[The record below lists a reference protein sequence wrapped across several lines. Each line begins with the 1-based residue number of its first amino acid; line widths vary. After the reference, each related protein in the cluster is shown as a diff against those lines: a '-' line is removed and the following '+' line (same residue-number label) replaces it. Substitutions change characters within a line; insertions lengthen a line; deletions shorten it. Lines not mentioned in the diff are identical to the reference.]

1 MYPQFFFSVL
11 FVLITFQ
18 ANAQF
23 IDGTVADQDGTPLE
37 NTHIQVK
44 GQDLTTVSDSEG
56 KFRLPISKLEKQNVV
71 LIVSRIGYNTKSV
84 DVDVEKAQDQ
94 SLTIALVKAVY
105 ESENI
110 VVTATRTRRDIEE
123 VGIPVS
129 VVSDEEISRSGS
141 MRLSDVLS
149 EQTGMQIVNDHGTGI
164 QVQGFDPDYTRIMI
178 DGNPVIGRTAGTLD
192 LSRISVRNV
201 KQIEIVKGPS
211 SALWGSDA
219 LAGVINVITQQS
231 NDPFAAGLTTRYG
244 TNSTLDLNGNVSYNT
259 DSWNNNF
266 SLNRNSS
273 GGYSL
278 NPESVSQT
286 VPEYENY
293 TFRYRTSLDLNDQL
307 ALEANVRYFN
317 EMQQNQ
323 SSITEENGSA
333 RRLNSDQFREDFM
346 ATPSISY
353 TPFDRLNIDLSW
365 MSSFYKT
372 DSELTF
378 AGTGERYEQ
387 SVFNQYYNKP
397 ELQAGYRWDNK
408 HHSILGAGFIFEELE
423 AERYPSQPGFTTT
436 FLFTQHSWTPGSNFE
451 LTGGLRF
458 DGHSEYSSQ
467 ISPKISSRYRPAE
480 WIQFRASAGRGF
492 KAPEFRQLFLDFTNA
507 TAGYSVYG
515 SSTVVEGIQRQKE
528 EGNISQIL
536 IPIEDLEEIKAES
549 SWAVNFG
556 FDVDPVEQV
565 RVRFNL
571 FHNDVSDLIETAPIA
586 QKTNGQSV
594 YTYFNLDEVYT
605 QGAEV
610 ELRYQFR
617 DNLTGSIGYQL
628 LDARQRIERERTV
641 QDDQGEVVQRTD
653 VSYEPMFN
661 RSRHSGNVKLF
672 YDHKSGWGFNI
683 RGTLRGQYGLY
694 DSNGNGF
701 VDSNEYEPGYTTWDL
716 AVSRE
721 IVNKITFQAGADNIL
736 DYTDSNQS
744 SLSGRLWYGQVAVDF

>member
-1 MYPQFFFSVL
+1 
-11 FVLITFQ
+11 
-18 ANAQF
+18 
-23 IDGTVADQDGTPLE
+23 
-37 NTHIQVK
+37 
-44 GQDLTTVSDSEG
+44 
-56 KFRLPISKLEKQNVV
+56 
-71 LIVSRIGYNTKSV
+71 
-84 DVDVEKAQDQ
+84 
-94 SLTIALVKAVY
+94 
-105 ESENI
+105 
-110 VVTATRTRRDIEE
+110 ATRTRRDIEE

-129 VVSDEEISRSGS
+129 VISNEEVSRSGS

-192 LSRISVRNV
+192 LNRISVRNV

-219 LAGVINVITQQS
+219 LAGVINIITQQ
-231 NDPFAAGLTTRYG
+231 NDDPFAVGLTTRYG

-273 GGYSL
+273 EGYSL

-293 TFRYRTSLDLNDQL
+293 TFRYRTSLDLNDEVT
-307 ALEANVRYFN
+307 LEANVRYFN
-317 EMQQNQ
+317 EMQNNR
-323 SSITEENGSA
+323 SSITEESGST
-333 RRLNSDQFREDFM
+333 RRLNSDQLREDFM

-353 TPFDRLNIDLSW
+353 IPFDRFNIDLSW

-372 DSELTF
+372 ESELIF
-378 AGTGERYEQ
+378 VDTGERYDR

-397 ELQAGYRWDNK
+397 ELQAGYRWNNS
-408 HHSILGAGFIFEELE
+408 HHSILGGGFIFEELE
-423 AERYPSQPGFTTT
+423 SERYPVQPGFTTT
-436 FLFTQHSWTPGSNFE
+436 FLFTQHSWTPDSNFE

-515 SSTVVEGIQRQKE
+515 SSTVAKGIRRQME
-528 EGNISQIL
+528 EGNISQVL
-536 IPIEDLEEIKAES
+536 IPIEDLEEIQAES

-556 FDVDPVEQV
+556 FDVDPIEQV
-565 RVRFNL
+565 RIRLNL

-586 QKTNGQSV
+586 RKTNGQSV

-641 QDDQGEVVQRTD
+641 QNDQGEVVQRTD
-653 VSYEPMFN
+653 VSYKPMFN

-694 DSNGNGF
+694 DSNGNSF
-701 VDSNEYEPGYTTWDL
+701 VDSNEYESGYTIWDV
-716 AVSRE
+716 AVSKQ
-721 IVNKITFQAGADNIL
+721 IANKVTLQAGTDNIL
-736 DYTDSNQS
+736 DYTENNQP
-744 SLSGRLWYGQVAVDF
+744 SLSGRLWYGQVSIDF

>member
-1 MYPQFFFSVL
+1 
-11 FVLITFQ
+11 
-18 ANAQF
+18 
-23 IDGTVADQDGTPLE
+23 
-37 NTHIQVK
+37 
-44 GQDLTTVSDSEG
+44 
-56 KFRLPISKLEKQNVV
+56 
-71 LIVSRIGYNTKSV
+71 
-84 DVDVEKAQDQ
+84 
-94 SLTIALVKAVY
+94 
-105 ESENI
+105 
-110 VVTATRTRRDIEE
+110 
-123 VGIPVS
+123 
-129 VVSDEEISRSGS
+129 
-141 MRLSDVLS
+141 
-149 EQTGMQIVNDHGTGI
+149 MQIVNDHGTGI

-192 LSRISVRNV
+192 LNRISVRNV

-219 LAGVINVITQQS
+219 LAGVINIITQQ
-231 NDPFAAGLTTRYG
+231 NDDPFAVGLTTRYG

-273 GGYSL
+273 EGYSL

-293 TFRYRTSLDLNDQL
+293 TFRYRTSLDLNDEVT
-307 ALEANVRYFN
+307 LEANVRYFN
-317 EMQQNQ
+317 EMQNNR
-323 SSITEENGSA
+323 SSITEESGST
-333 RRLNSDQFREDFM
+333 RRLNSDQLREDFM

-353 TPFDRLNIDLSW
+353 IPFDRFNIDLSW

-372 DSELTF
+372 ESELIF
-378 AGTGERYEQ
+378 VDTGERYDR

-397 ELQAGYRWDNK
+397 ELQAGYRWNNS
-408 HHSILGAGFIFEELE
+408 HHSILGGGFIFEELE
-423 AERYPSQPGFTTT
+423 SERYPVQPGFTTT
-436 FLFTQHSWTPGSNFE
+436 FLFTQHSWTPDSNFE

-515 SSTVVEGIQRQKE
+515 SSTVAKGIRRQME
-528 EGNISQIL
+528 EGNISQVL
-536 IPIEDLEEIKAES
+536 IPIEDLEEIQAES

-556 FDVDPVEQV
+556 FDVDPIEQV
-565 RVRFNL
+565 RIRLNL

-586 QKTNGQSV
+586 RKTNGQSV

-641 QDDQGEVVQRTD
+641 QNDQGEVVQRTD
-653 VSYEPMFN
+653 VSYKPMFN

-694 DSNGNGF
+694 DSNGNSF
-701 VDSNEYEPGYTTWDL
+701 VDSNEYESGYTIWDV
-716 AVSRE
+716 AVSKQ
-721 IVNKITFQAGADNIL
+721 IANKVTLQAGTDNIL
-736 DYTDSNQS
+736 DYTENNQP
-744 SLSGRLWYGQVAVDF
+744 SLSGRLWYGQVSIDF